1 MPDTAPIPGRR
12 ARSSAWTP
20 LGAPT
25 FRGVWIAT
33 VVSNIGIWLGS
44 VGTAWLMTELR
55 PTPVMVT
62 LVQAAMSLPVFL
74 FALPAGAV
82 GDLVDRRGLSIVL
95 QVASATLAMAL
106 ALSTLLG
113 FTTPGIIRARSTRC
127 ARRFL

>member
-1 MPDTAPIPGRR
+1 
-12 ARSSAWTP
+12 
-20 LGAPT
+20 
-25 FRGVWIAT
+25 
-33 VVSNIGIWLGS
+33 
-44 VGTAWLMTELR
+44 MTELR

-62 LVQAAMSLPVFL
+62 LVQAATSLPVFL

-113 FTTPGIIRARSTRC
+113 FTTPG
-127 ARRFL
+127 